1 MRKTPPRAT
10 AEAPPG
16 SPNALPV
23 EPREFVTLLAV
34 DFTGTYQV
42 YLAAKDERI
51 KMTRLSMSLLAAPFA
66 AAVALA
72 SAKVIRPDA
81 LAAWES
87 VPWYLFATV
96 AAFGLLNVL
105 PFLRLIE
112 AVNAHMRTARA
123 LNNFRLLYVLPL
135 KDHFSALGWSPNLP
149 VDPRYPETYAP
160 LAWPGINVMMLALV
174 NGSYIAVGVLGL
186 IGAEPTPALLLVI
199 IGLLALIHYFVYY
212 VRANV
217 SRQRR
222 LPHNPYHFPNVET

>member
-1 MRKTPPRAT
+1 MIAGALP
-10 AEAPPG
+10 ESLDG
-16 SPNALPV
+16 LPV
-23 EPREFVTLLAV
+23 EPREFLALVSV

-72 SAKVIRPDA
+72 SAKVVSPQM
-81 LAAWES
+81 LTTWHS
-87 VPWYLFATV
+87 VPWHLFAMV
-96 AAFGLLNVL
+96 AAFGLLSVL

-123 LNNFRLLYVLPL
+123 LNNFRLLYTVHL
-135 KDHFSALGWSPNLP
+135 KDQFAALGWTPNLP

-174 NGSYIAVGVLGL
+174 NSSYIAVGVLGM
-186 IGAEPTPALLLVI
+186 IGAAPTVALLLVI
-199 IGLLALIHYFVYY
+199 IGLLALVHYFVYY

-222 LPHNPYHFPNVET
+222 LPHNPFHFPNVET

>member
-1 MRKTPPRAT
+1 MRKTVPRKT
-10 AEAPPG
+10 AEALPERLDG
-16 SPNALPV
+16 LPV
-23 EPREFVTLLAV
+23 EPREFVQLVSV
-34 DFTGTYQV
+34 DFAGTYNV
-42 YLAAKDERI
+42 YLAAKDERL

-66 AAVALA
+66 ATIALA
-72 SAKVIRPDA
+72 STKVIDPAA
-81 LAAWES
+81 LASWDR
-87 VPWYLFATV
+87 VPWYLFAVV
-96 AAFGLLNVL
+96 AAFGLLSVL

-123 LNNFRLLYVLPL
+123 LNNFRLLYVVQL
-135 KDHFSALGWSPNLP
+135 KDHFSALGWTPNLP

-186 IGAEPTPALLLVI
+186 VGADPDAALLAVV
-199 IGLLALIHYFVYY
+199 IGLLALVHYFAYY

-222 LPHNPYHFPNVET
+222 LPQNPFHFPNVET

>member
-1 MRKTPPRAT
+1 MT
-10 AEAPPG
+10 AGALPETLDG
-16 SPNALPV
+16 LPV
-23 EPREFVTLLAV
+23 EPREFLALVSV

-72 SAKVIRPDA
+72 SAKVVSPGM
-81 LAAWES
+81 LTAWHS
-87 VPWYLFATV
+87 VPWHLFAMI
-96 AAFGLLNVL
+96 AAFGLLSVL

-123 LNNFRLLYVLPL
+123 LNNFRLLYTVHL
-135 KDHFSALGWSPNLP
+135 KDQFAALGWTPNLP

-174 NGSYIAVGVLGL
+174 NSSYIAVGVLGM
-186 IGAEPTPALLLVI
+186 IGAAPAVALLLVI
-199 IGLLALIHYFVYY
+199 IGLLALVHYFVYY

-222 LPHNPYHFPNVET
+222 LPHNPFHFPNVET

>member
-1 MRKTPPRAT
+1 MRKMLPRMS
-10 AEAPPG
+10 AESLPQ
-16 SPNALPV
+16 SLDELPV
-23 EPREFVTLLAV
+23 DAKDFLQLVSV
-34 DFTGTYQV
+34 DFTGTYHV

-51 KMTRLSMSLLAAPFA
+51 KMTRLSMSLLSAPFA

-72 SAKVIRPDA
+72 SAKVVNPLA
-81 LAAWES
+81 LTSWAT

-96 AAFGLLNVL
+96 TAFGLLSVV

-123 LNNFRLLYVLPL
+123 INNFRLLYVVQL
-135 KDHFSALGWSPNLP
+135 KDHFSGLGWSPNLP

-174 NGSYIAVGVLGL
+174 NSAYIAVGALGL
-186 IGAEPTPALLLVI
+186 AGAEPTPTLLLLI
-199 IGLLALIHYFVYY
+199 IMLLALVHYLVYY
-212 VRANV
+212 VRSNV

-222 LPHNPYHFPNVET
+222 LPQNPFHFPNVET

>member
-1 MRKTPPRAT
+1 MT
-10 AEAPPG
+10 AAALPERLDG
-16 SPNALPV
+16 LPV
-23 EPREFVTLLAV
+23 EPREFIQLVSV
-34 DFTGTYQV
+34 DFAGTYNV
-42 YLAAKDERI
+42 YLAAKDERL

-66 AAVALA
+66 ATIALVSTKVIDPAALA
-72 SAKVIRPDA
+72 SWAT
-81 LAAWES
+81 
-87 VPWYLFATV
+87 VPWYLFAVT
-96 AAFGLLNVL
+96 AAFGLLSVL

-123 LNNFRLLYVLPL
+123 LNNFRLLYVVQL
-135 KDHFSALGWSPNLP
+135 KDHFSALGWTPNLP

-186 IGAEPTPALLLVI
+186 IGAAPNAALLAVVV
-199 IGLLALIHYFVYY
+199 GLLALVHYFVYY

-222 LPHNPYHFPNVET
+222 LPQNPFHFPNVET

>member
-1 MRKTPPRAT
+1 MKKMLPRMS
-10 AEAPPG
+10 AESLPERLD
-16 SPNALPV
+16 NLPV
-23 EPREFVTLLAV
+23 DSKEFLQLVAV
-34 DFTGTYQV
+34 DFSGTYHV
-42 YLAAKDERI
+42 YLASKDERI

-72 SAKVIRPDA
+72 SAKVIPPSA
-81 LAAWES
+81 LITWEQA
-87 VPWYLFATV
+87 PGYLFAMV
-96 AAFGLLNVL
+96 AAFGLLSFL

-123 LNNFRLLYVLPL
+123 LNNFRLLYVVQL

-160 LAWPGINVMMLALV
+160 LAWPGVNVMMLALV
-174 NGSYIAVGVLGL
+174 NSSYIAVGTLGL
-186 IGAEPTPALLLVI
+186 FRAELHPPVVMVI
-199 IGLLALIHYFVYY
+199 ISLLALVHYFVYY

-222 LPHNPYHFPNVET
+222 LPQNPFHFPNVET